1 MHYFNYNL
9 SYINQKEAETILIRT
24 IMNHPPLLYATPLD
38 SVFTISNLMK
48 EGKVGSIIIIDQ
60 NTDPV
65 GIITER
71 DIVRRLISDGKDPTI
86 TKAAD
91 IMSKPLRTVE
101 EDTHLYDVAKKMVKH
116 KIRRLPV
123 VNDNNT
129 LVGIVTVTDIIK
141 YFHEKNKDD
150 NYLAKVMIRYGK
162 YWEE

>member
-9 SYINQKEAETILIRT
+9 SYLNQKEAETILIRT
-24 IMNHPPLLYATPLD
+24 IMNHPPLLEATPLD

-60 NTDPV
+60 STEPV

-71 DIVRRLISDGKDPTI
+71 DIVRRVISDGKDPTI
-86 TKAAD
+86 TKAID
-91 IMSKPLRTVE
+91 IMSKPLITVE
-101 EDTHLYDVAKKMVKH
+101 EDAHLYDVAKKMVKH

-150 NYLAKVMIRYGK
+150 NYLAKAMIRYGK

>member
-1 MHYFNYNL
+1 M

-24 IMNHPPLLYATPLD
+24 IMNHPPLLEATPLD

-91 IMSKPLRTVE
+91 IMSKPLITV
-101 EDTHLYDVAKKMVKH
+101 EDTHLYHVAKKMVKH

-150 NYLAKVMIRYGK
+150 NYLAKAMINIANIGK
-162 YWEE
+162 NRK

>member
-1 MHYFNYNL
+1 L
-9 SYINQKEAETILIRT
+9 SYFNQKEAETILIHT
-24 IMNHPPLLYATPLD
+24 IMNKPPLLEATSLD
-38 SVFTISNLMK
+38 SIFKISNLMK
-48 EGKVGSIIIIDQ
+48 EGKVGSIIIIDE
-60 NTDPV
+60 NTEPV

-71 DIVRRLISDGKDPTI
+71 DIVRRVISDGKDPTI
-86 TKAAD
+86 TKAID
-91 IMSKPLRTVE
+91 IMSKPLITVE

-141 YFHEKNKDD
+141 YFHKKNQGD
-150 NYLAKVMIRYGK
+150 NYLAKAMIRYGK

>member
-1 MHYFNYNL
+1 
-9 SYINQKEAETILIRT
+9 
-24 IMNHPPLLYATPLD
+24 MNHPPLLEATHLD

-60 NTDPV
+60 NKEPV

-71 DIVRRLISDGKDPTI
+71 DIVRRVISDGKDPMI
-86 TKAAD
+86 TKATD
-91 IMSKPLRTVE
+91 IMSKPLITVE

-123 VNDNNT
+123 VKDNHI

-141 YFHEKNKDD
+141 YYYEKNKDN
-150 NYLAKVMIRYGK
+150 NYLAKAMIRYGK

>member
-1 MHYFNYNL
+1 
-9 SYINQKEAETILIRT
+9 
-24 IMNHPPLLYATPLD
+24 MNHPPLLEATPLD

-60 NTDPV
+60 NTEPV

-71 DIVRRLISDGKDPTI
+71 DIVRRVISDGKDPTI

-91 IMSKPLRTVE
+91 LMSKPLITVG
-101 EDTHLYDVAKKMVKH
+101 EDTHLYDVAKKMIKH

-123 VNDNNT
+123 VKDNNI
-129 LVGIVTVTDIIK
+129 LVSIVTVTDIIK
-141 YFHEKNKDD
+141 YFHEKKKDD
-150 NYLAKVMIRYGK
+150 NYLAKAMIRYGQ

>member
-1 MHYFNYNL
+1 M
-9 SYINQKEAETILIRT
+9 SYINQKEDETILIRT
-24 IMNHPPLLYATPLD
+24 IMNHPPLLEATPLD

-91 IMSKPLRTVE
+91 IRSKPLITVE
-101 EDTHLYDVAKKMVKH
+101 EDTHLYHVAKKMVKH

-129 LVGIVTVTDIIK
+129 LVGIVTVTNIIK

-150 NYLAKVMIRYGK
+150 NYLAKAMINIANIGK
-162 YWEE
+162 NRK

>member
-1 MHYFNYNL
+1 
-9 SYINQKEAETILIRT
+9 
-24 IMNHPPLLYATPLD
+24 
-38 SVFTISNLMK
+38 MK

-71 DIVRRLISDGKDPTI
+71 DIVRRVISAGKDPTI
-86 TKAAD
+86 TKATD
-91 IMSKPLRTVE
+91 IMSKPLIIVE

-141 YFHEKNKDD
+141 YFHIFIKK
-150 NYLAKVMIRYGK
+150 
-162 YWEE
+162 